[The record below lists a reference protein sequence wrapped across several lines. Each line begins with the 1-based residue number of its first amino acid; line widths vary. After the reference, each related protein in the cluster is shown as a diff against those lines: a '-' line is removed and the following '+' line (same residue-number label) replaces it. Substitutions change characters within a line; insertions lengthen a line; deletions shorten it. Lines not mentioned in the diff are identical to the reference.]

1 MIRLG
6 TQSCHTIGELGEV
19 SSVRRAGVELGRKLG
34 FGEIRAGELAIIIS
48 EAATN
53 IEKHA
58 GSGKIYLRPVCA
70 PNHNGVDEHGVEVL
84 AVDAGP
90 GMHNIEINFEDGN
103 SSTGTYGTGLGAI
116 KRLAHHVDIYSEHG
130 KGTAL
135 LMVLW
140 NAPETL
146 RDFFWEAGNICLPIA
161 SEEVCGDAWTAVDS
175 GNVLSV
181 LVADGLGHGQGA
193 ADASLPAIKT
203 LMDDPEAFPNRVI
216 QNCHLHMRG
225 SRGAAVATARID
237 LNAAELRYCGV
248 GNIAGCIYTGDN
260 RQHLISHNGI
270 VGVNMLKA
278 QEFVQQW
285 HEDSIL
291 IMHSDGLGTKWD
303 LNQYPGLEKHHA
315 ALIAAVLHRDFT
327 RGRDDS
333 TIVVLKRAQGSHVD

>member
-1 MIRLG
+1 MITLG

-19 SSVRRAGVELGRKLG
+19 SSVRRIGVELGRNLG

-58 GSGKIYLRPVCA
+58 GSGKIYLRPVSA
-70 PNHNGVDEHGVEVL
+70 LNKQGTEAHGVEVL

-116 KRLAHHVDIYSEHG
+116 KRLAHQVDIYSEPG

-135 LMVLW
+135 LMLLW
-140 NAPETL
+140 DAPETL
-146 RDFFWEAGNICLPIA
+146 PDFFWETGNICVPIP
-161 SEEVCGDAWTAVDS
+161 SEEVCGDAWIAVDS
-175 GNVLSV
+175 GNVLGV
-181 LVADGLGHGQGA
+181 LVADGLGHGPGA
-193 ADASLPAIKT
+193 AEASLPAVRT
-203 LMDDPEAFPNRVI
+203 LMDDAEAFPSRVM
-216 QNCHLHMRG
+216 QNCHLRMRG
-225 SRGAAVATARID
+225 GRGAAVATARID
-237 LNAAELRYCGV
+237 LDAGELRYCGV
-248 GNIAGCIYTGDN
+248 GNIAGCVYTADT

-270 VGVNMLKA
+270 VGVNMLKT
-278 QEFVQQW
+278 QEFVQEW
-285 HEDSIL
+285 HDDSIL

-303 LNQYPGLEKHHA
+303 LDQYAGLENRHA

-327 RGRDDS
+327 RGRDDA
-333 TIVVLKRAQGSHVD
+333 TIVVLKRLQG